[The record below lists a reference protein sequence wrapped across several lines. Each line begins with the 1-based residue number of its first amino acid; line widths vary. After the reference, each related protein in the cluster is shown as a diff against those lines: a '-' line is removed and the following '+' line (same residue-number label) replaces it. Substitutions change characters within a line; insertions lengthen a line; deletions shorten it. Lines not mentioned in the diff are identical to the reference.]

1 MSKKITMQQIADRL
15 GISKFTVSQALS
27 GKSGVSQENRKRIQ
41 EAARA
46 MGYKVRSGKG
56 SDFGKPD
63 AFAADEQDSSA
74 ETEPVIPYILV
85 WIDSRHFQETGFWGK
100 VLAGIMAT
108 CKEHGYEHIIVP
120 LPVSEQQHLKIPRYL
135 ERSACIGHILVGT
148 FPSQAV
154 ISLKQSGLPFV
165 LVDHE
170 EPLVEADCV
179 LNNNLDSGKLACKR
193 LLSAGCKR
201 IVFIGD
207 DSYAISFKERWW
219 GARLAMEDVAGPAHE
234 LVLKKWSIAYSTE
247 FAASS
252 LERKLVASEATSL
265 PDGFI
270 CANDHI
276 ALELIALLK
285 MKGVSVP
292 GQTKVIGFDNIEMSA
307 YADPAL
313 STIELGKESLGIRAV
328 EMLLYRIQHPGRLA
342 EKIVLSS
349 QFIIRD
355 SG

>member
-27 GKSGVSQENRKRIQ
+27 GKPGVSQENRKRIQ
-41 EAARA
+41 EAART
-46 MGYKVRSGKG
+46 MGYKIRSGKSPAPEEQSASIVDG
-56 SDFGKPD
+56 EDRES
-63 AFAADEQDSSA
+63 AA
-74 ETEPVIPYILV
+74 EPVVPYILV
-85 WIDSRHFQETGFWGK
+85 WIDSRHFQETAFWGK
-100 VLAGIMAT
+100 VLSGIATT
-108 CKEHGYEHIIVP
+108 CKTLGYEQMIVP
-120 LPVSEQQHLKIPRYL
+120 VPAAQQQQLAIPRYA

-148 FPSQAV
+148 FPTQAV

-170 EPLVEADCV
+170 EPLVEVDCV
-179 LNNNLDSGKLACKR
+179 LNNNLDSGKMACKR

-201 IVFIGD
+201 IAFIGD

-219 GARLAMEDVAGPAHE
+219 GARLAMDDVAGPASE
-234 LVLKKWSIAYSTE
+234 QILKKWSIAYSTE

-252 LERKLVASEATSL
+252 LERKLDASEATAL

-270 CANDHI
+270 CANDHL
-276 ALELIALLK
+276 ALELMALLK
-285 MKGVSVP
+285 MKGIAVP

-328 EMLLYRIQHPGRLA
+328 ETLLYRIQHPGRQA
-342 EKIVLSS
+342 EKIVLTS
-349 QFIIRD
+349 QFIIRN